1 MPDESDLTVPADVPW
16 RLLSR
21 RGPDSAEDP
30 TSLATFAY
38 VPLLPELDATYPEE
52 RLVYFKFSASV
63 FPFRVDLP
71 RVPPLDVFDEAVAP
85 VWRMVLDVRMTGRD
99 GPATPGLKPYFLS
112 AAPTRRAL
120 IETGV
125 VGDYLTEGESDE
137 VAVGRSGSHLIE
149 GFHSTTK
156 TRKFGG
162 GISLGV
168 PGVIGGS
175 VSRSGG
181 VTSISGGREVSEQV
195 DTTVRQASDERKEL
209 LSHMTNVSN
218 VMTLLTGSLVG
229 TGSLRFSLWP
239 QPLRP
244 LSVDPSDEN
253 LWYAELLRR
262 RSSGIEGMQDFYAV
276 AVLPRGEGFC
286 LRESLRRVSVL
297 EPPLPDPPVRPFVLF
312 DDFQFNLDD
321 FVKVFAYLS
330 GKYPQGTPLEELD
343 VSVEDRLAPDPAA
356 VPPMPTTLKRADLQA
371 WRDAVGAV
379 WVPNPLPPLPDPSP
393 FDPLNLAK
401 WVNDANAVLAN
412 LSSVVKIEG
421 LPRPV
426 VSGWTFSNSLP
437 PEPSMFRLHALTV
450 PPSLPVPYKW
460 VQDVWLE
467 AAQYEYE
474 AELARSPLERG
485 TLLVDDREVDI
496 CAAVD
501 AEGAI
506 SDVTTTVPPA
516 PSIGVLGPVD
526 GTAVTRPW
534 DAALSRDP
542 RSRGRAMATAWG
554 MAEAR
559 LGSRLSGAGRAA
571 SLSFQEVRAMDLFL
585 RRSARLESADRRNL
599 PLAELGKRL
608 GLSAQSLEQLK
619 VAEVTNL
626 ASLAKALLAAL
637 EVERLGSSEP
647 VLRGRRSRNPLASR
661 VLPPVV
667 AREVIREIGAALDAA
682 LRQGR
687 GARPQP
693 GRAGGRGRRRR
704 GKATSRR

>member
-1 MPDESDLTVPADVPW
+1 MADGDLTVPLDVPW

-30 TSLATFAY
+30 TSLATFVH
-38 VPLLPELDATYPEE
+38 VPLVPELEARYPGE

-85 VWRMVLDVRMTGRD
+85 VWRMVLDVRISARD
-99 GPATPGLKPYFLS
+99 TPSTPGLKPYFLS

-137 VAVGRSGSHLIE
+137 VAVGSSGSHLIE

-162 GISLGV
+162 GISLGI
-168 PGVIGGS
+168 PGLIGGS

-181 VTSISGGREVSEQV
+181 VTSISGGREVSEQL

-229 TGSLRFSLWP
+229 TALLRFSLWP

-253 LWYAELLRR
+253 LWYAELLKR

-286 LRESLRRVSVL
+286 LAESLRRVSLL
-297 EPPLPDPPVRPFVLF
+297 EPPMPEPPVRPFVLF
-312 DDFQFNLDD
+312 DDFQFDLDD
-321 FVKVFAYLS
+321 FVKVFSYLA

-356 VPPMPTTLKRADLQA
+356 VPPMPATAKREDLQA
-371 WRDAVGAV
+371 WYDAVGAV
-379 WVPNPLPPLPDPSP
+379 WVPNPLPALPEPSP
-393 FDPLNLAK
+393 FDPVLLAK
-401 WVNDANAVLAN
+401 WKTDAQAVLAN
-412 LSSVVKIEG
+412 LSSVVKIEA

-426 VSGWTFSNSLP
+426 VKGWTFSNSVP
-437 PEPSMFRLHALTV
+437 PEPSMFRLHAFTV

-474 AELARSPLERG
+474 TELGRSPLERG

-501 AEGAI
+501 TEGVI
-506 SDVTTTVPPA
+506 GDVTTTVPPS
-516 PSIGVLGPVD
+516 PGVGVLPAVAA
-526 GTAVTRPW
+526 TAVTRPW
-534 DAALSRDP
+534 DVALSRDP
-542 RSRGRAMATAWG
+542 RSRGRAAAMAWA

-559 LGSRLSGAGRAA
+559 LGNQVSGATGVA
-571 SLSFQEVRAMDLFL
+571 SAPLSFQQPRAMDLFL
-585 RRSARLESADRRNL
+585 RRSERLGAGDSRNL
-599 PLAELGKRL
+599 SLGELGKRL
-608 GLSAQSLEQLK
+608 GLGAAILEQLK
-619 VAEVTNL
+619 AAGVSNL
-626 ASLAKALLAAL
+626 SSLARALLAAL
-637 EVERLGSSEP
+637 QVERLGGAEP
-647 VLRGRRSRNPLASR
+647 VLRGGRERRAVASR
-661 VLPPVV
+661 VLPGAA
-667 AREVIREIGAALDAA
+667 AREVIRAIGAALDAA
-682 LRQGR
+682 LQAGTGSGSAAEARRRR
-687 GARPQP
+687 G
-693 GRAGGRGRRRR
+693 RRR
-704 GKATSRR
+704 GKAASRR